1 MYTDTKH
8 IYKRHIHNTPEINEG
23 NIKSSRFS
31 LLIIS
36 ANYHTSL
43 SISRTQLD
51 VWSKQKRGQSEQQW
65 LSTPLLGI
73 LRCHGSSL
81 TRCRSRLHANG
92 MAISSLRGWAVTAG
106 TWCPHAHAQTHTQ
119 THSNTL
125 PRAHKP
131 KGKRHTLCF
140 TLSQAQNMSHI
151 SWFLK
156 LKPQVCVCVCVR
168 VIHLCLSLPLH
179 LPKL

>member
-31 LLIIS
+31 LILIS
-36 ANYHTSL
+36 TNYHTSL
-43 SISRTQLD
+43 SITRTQLD

-92 MAISSLRGWAVTAG
+92 MAIASLRGWAVTAG
-106 TWCPHAHAQTHTQ
+106 TWCPHARTRTNTHSDTLKYINTSTQ
-119 THSNTL
+119 TQKKDTHSVFYSLTGTKHVTHL
-125 PRAHKP
+125 
-131 KGKRHTLCF
+131 LI
-140 TLSQAQNMSHI
+140 SQIEAAG
-151 SWFLK
+151 
-156 LKPQVCVCVCVR
+156 VC